1 MKKRLRVWVSLAL
14 FLLAAFSAAPAHAQR
29 LSLIR
34 DAEIEDIIR
43 AYATPLW
50 MVAGLVP
57 DSIDIHIVNDDSL
70 NAFVAAGQNLFINTG
85 LLMRSEN
92 ASQVIGVIAHESGH
106 IAGGHLSR
114 TQDAIENAGTATI
127 LGLLLGGAAMATGR
141 PDVGAA
147 VLQGSSQAAF
157 NNFLSFSRAQESAA
171 DTAAL
176 RFLDGTGQSAKGFAE
191 FFDILGE
198 QELLSASQQ
207 QPYARTHPLSRDRVE
222 AVRAF
227 IAKSRYS
234 ATPTKPEFVVM
245 HARMKAKLMGFLRPL
260 QTVLRTYPES
270 DTSLAGR
277 YARSIAYYR
286 VANLP
291 KATGLIDQLIAELP
305 NDPYFHELKGQM
317 LFENGRGVEA
327 LPSYERAVSL
337 DPGSSL
343 LRVEL
348 AHAQIERND
357 PALRQKAIEHL
368 QFALTKEPNEAMT
381 WRYLATAYGQNDQMG
396 ESSLALAEEAFLL
409 HKNNDAIGLARRAQG
424 LFQKGSANW
433 LRASDIIALAEE
445 AQKKRDR

>member
-1 MKKRLRVWVSLAL
+1 MKNRIGVWVSCAL
-14 FLLAAFSAAPAHAQR
+14 VILLAFSPMPAQAQKG

-34 DAEIEDIIR
+34 DAEIEHIIR

-50 MVAGLVP
+50 QVAGLNP

-114 TQDAIENAGTATI
+114 TQDELSNAMTSSI
-127 LGLLLGGAAMATGR
+127 LGMLLGGAAMATGR
-141 PDVGAA
+141 ADVGAA
-147 VLQGSSQAAF
+147 IMQGTQQAAL
-157 NNFLSFSRAQESAA
+157 NNFLSFSRGQESAA

-176 RFLDGTGQSAKGFAE
+176 RFLDATGQSARGFAE

-207 QPYARTHPLSRDRVE
+207 QPYARTHPLSRDRVD

-227 IAKSRYS
+227 IAKSRFS
-234 ATPTKPEFVVM
+234 DTPTKPEFEVM
-245 HARMKAKLMGFLRPL
+245 HARMKAKLTGFMRPL
-260 QTVLRTYPES
+260 QTTLKSYPET
-270 DTSLAGR
+270 DNSLPAR

-286 VANLP
+286 VANLT
-291 KATGLIDQLIAELP
+291 KATALIDQLIAEAP

-317 LFENGRGVEA
+317 LFENGHGKEA
-327 LPSYERAVSL
+327 LPPYEKAVSL
-337 DPGSSL
+337 DPGSPL

-357 PALRQKAIEHL
+357 PALLKKAIKHL
-368 QFALTKEPNEAMT
+368 QFALSREPNEAMS
-381 WRYLATAYGQNDQMG
+381 WRYLATAYGQNNQMG
-396 ESSLALAEEAFLL
+396 ESSLALAEEAILQ
-409 HKNNDAIGLARRAQG
+409 HKTVDAIGLARRAQG
-424 LFQKGSANW
+424 LLPKGSANW
-433 LRASDIIALAEE
+433 LRAGDIIALAESN
-445 AQKKRDR
+445 KKKK